1 MHTHTHTTT
10 LFSNNCL
17 RLLVCESQAP
27 PGAARLRRDCS
38 SLSRWRRACSSM
50 MSRTSSIQP
59 LTSKCGTSGINT
71 DACCVSWITRR
82 ISESK
87 RPSSLSVRE
96 AVKTPK
102 SMVSASWD
110 KAVVLELI
118 SAECKGCGRGLCKC
132 VVHAVRASVNRRLAT
147 SNAYMIYGSRTRT
160 RTYMFILEQ
169 PEANEHGKR
178 IAIGWTTHFLAA
190 PPDASAEF
198 RKATLEASAP

>member
-1 MHTHTHTTT
+1 MHTHTTT
-10 LFSNNCL
+10 LLSNICI

-118 SAECKGCGRGLCKC
+118 SADCKGCGRGLCSTC
-132 VVHAVRASVNRRLAT
+132 VVHAVPASANRRLAT
-147 SNAYMIYGSRTRT
+147 RNAYMIYGSRTRT
-160 RTYMFILEQ
+160 WTYIFILENTKLMNT
-169 PEANEHGKR
+169 ANVL
-178 IAIGWTTHFLAA
+178 FLFVSDEGI
-190 PPDASAEF
+190 PC
-198 RKATLEASAP
+198 

>member
-10 LFSNNCL
+10 MFSNNCL

-110 KAVVLELI
+110 KAVVLAVVLELI

-160 RTYMFILEQ
+160 RTYMFILEKH
-169 PEANEHGKR
+169 EADERGKR
-178 IAIGWTTHFLAA
+178 IDIERTKHFFGCAI
-190 PPDASAEF
+190 
-198 RKATLEASAP
+198 RRRC